1 MNLYV
6 VKWTSL
12 NNDGVVLSG
21 SSLEGEG
28 KESIPIEEKVI
39 PFFSLFFFNILFL
52 NLWAPTSSV
61 RSRNLQVDFLQSS
74 YFDVMNSAHS
84 FSKELHFH
92 FSLFDL
98 MKKNCMILFL
108 SLTLYFF
115 FKKEF
120 LIVIIY

>member
-74 YFDVMNSAHS
+74 YFDLMNSAHS

-115 FKKEF
+115 FKKKNF
-120 LIVIIY
+120 

>member
-39 PFFSLFFFNILFL
+39 PFF
-52 NLWAPTSSV
+52 P
-61 RSRNLQVDFLQSS
+61 
-74 YFDVMNSAHS
+74 
-84 FSKELHFH
+84 FS
-92 FSLFDL
+92 
-98 MKKNCMILFL
+98 
-108 SLTLYFF
+108 
-115 FKKEF
+115 F
-120 LIVIIY
+120 LIFYF